1 MKTVFSI
8 KSKYWA
14 ATVISIAI
22 IGILLI
28 LYDNFFNSIVSLNIG
43 VLLFSLSGIMIGLEA
58 IVKRKIILSAPY
70 HKRLSD
76 TYIGIATIA
85 QGLLI
90 ILTGCFLI
98 GLLTLNYL
106 NEGRNLFHHFVKHPG
121 IPLLFLSVFCFLTA
135 VTAIIG
141 SLEDK
146 QGLKFLVILNLL
158 TSRFL
163 AGTILIL
170 LGIFFL
176 CAGILEIINPNYF
189 DSIGGGFLE
198 VLFLSQQSK

>member
-1 MKTVFSI
+1 MKSVFSNT
-8 KSKYWA
+8 SRFWSGL
-14 ATVISIAI
+14 VISIAI
-22 IGILLI
+22 LGCLLI
-28 LYDNFFNSIVSLNIG
+28 AI
-43 VLLFSLSGIMIGLEA
+43 VLLNHLNVGRSL
-58 IVKRKIILSAPY
+58 
-70 HKRLSD
+70 
-76 TYIGIATIA
+76 
-85 QGLLI
+85 
-90 ILTGCFLI
+90 FLYFI
-98 GLLTLNYL
+98 
-106 NEGRNLFHHFVKHPG
+106 KHPG